1 MDPEKKRTIFTL
13 CAIAVVILAAVLITR
28 GVKLSEPPKLT
39 VSNEYG
45 NKISA
50 QRGTFSW
57 ETGGLSG
64 GSQVL
69 ADSAGPLYLYK
80 LGELEGIEPSEND
93 NFSLTLKFGSTPKS
107 VSAVASPESSVETD
121 DITSF
126 TELKVSGNKLYI
138 PTDDVYIIEV
148 WAEFS
153 EGKCWYYFYTKP

>member
-1 MDPEKKRTIFTL
+1 MDPQKKKAIFTI
-13 CAIAVVILAAVLITR
+13 CCIVVIILAAVLLVFGGR
-28 GVKLSEPPKLT
+28 QSEPPKLT

-93 NFSLTLKFGSTPKS
+93 SFSLTLEFGSAPKS
-107 VSAVASPESSVETD
+107 VSAVAYPESSVETD

-138 PTDDVYIIEV
+138 PTDDVYIIEI
-148 WAEFS
+148 WAEFGK
-153 EGKCWYYFYTKP
+153 GKCSYYFYTKP